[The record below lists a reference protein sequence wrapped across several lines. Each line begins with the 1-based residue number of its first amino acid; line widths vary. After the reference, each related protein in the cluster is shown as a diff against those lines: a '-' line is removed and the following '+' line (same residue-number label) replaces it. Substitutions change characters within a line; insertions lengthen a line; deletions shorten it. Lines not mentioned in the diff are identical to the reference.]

1 MKLILD
7 SAALERLLG
16 GDSDLE
22 VKLRVDVANQFA
34 DKFLKSLVNS
44 QLTSTTGKQI
54 ENLIRK
60 EIVTGSAWVKTLTPK
75 YQQMISEAVVE
86 SLGILIKEEVKA
98 VLDSKHY
105 SKLLADFVEQEA
117 NRIATEWTAGN
128 IEQRIQQAA
137 DKKIKERLN
146 LS

>member
-1 MKLILD
+1 MAVTISESLTIPD
-7 SAALERLLG
+7 SE
-16 GDSDLE
+16 LE

-44 QLTSTTGKQI
+44 QLISTTGKQI
-54 ENLIRK
+54 EDLIRK
-60 EIVTGSAWVKTLTPK
+60 EIVTGSAWVKTITPK
-75 YQQMISEAVVE
+75 YQQIVSEAVIE
-86 SLGILIKEEVKA
+86 ALGTMIREEVKA
-98 VLDSKHY
+98 VMDSKHY
-105 SKLLADFVEQEA
+105 ARLVADFIDQEA
-117 NRIATEWTAGN
+117 NRIAGEWTAGN

>member
-1 MKLILD
+1 LILD
-7 SAALERLLG
+7 SPALERLLG
-16 GDSDLE
+16 GDSELE

-44 QLTSTTGKQI
+44 QLISTTGKQI
-54 ENLIRK
+54 EDLIRK
-60 EIVTGSAWVKTLTPK
+60 EIVTGSAWVKTITPK
-75 YQQMISEAVVE
+75 YQQIVSEAVIE
-86 SLGILIKEEVKA
+86 ALGTMIREEVKA
-98 VLDSKHY
+98 VMDSKHY
-105 SKLLADFVEQEA
+105 ARLVADFIDQEA
-117 NRIATEWTAGN
+117 NRIAGEWTAGN